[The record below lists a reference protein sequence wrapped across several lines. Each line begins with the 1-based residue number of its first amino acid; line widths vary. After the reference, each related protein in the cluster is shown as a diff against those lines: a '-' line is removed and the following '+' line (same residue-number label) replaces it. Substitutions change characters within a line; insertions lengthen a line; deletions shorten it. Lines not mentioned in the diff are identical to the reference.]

1 MSRAERHIRITG
13 ERRDVIDTDRL
24 AALLLR
30 AALRRSDT
38 DGDAECDVAA
48 PDSDTGDDKGEPA
61 A

>member
-13 ERRDVIDTDRL
+13 KRREAIDTDRL

-30 AALRRSDT
+30 AALRRRDT
-38 DGDAECDVAA
+38 DGDAESDVAA
-48 PDSDTGDDKGEPA
+48 PDSDTDDVRGGPA

>member
-1 MSRAERHIRITG
+1 MSRASRRIRVTG

-30 AALRRSDT
+30 AALRRET
-38 DGDAECDVAA
+38 DGDAEGDTVA
-48 PDSDTGDDKGEPA
+48 PDSDTGDARGESA